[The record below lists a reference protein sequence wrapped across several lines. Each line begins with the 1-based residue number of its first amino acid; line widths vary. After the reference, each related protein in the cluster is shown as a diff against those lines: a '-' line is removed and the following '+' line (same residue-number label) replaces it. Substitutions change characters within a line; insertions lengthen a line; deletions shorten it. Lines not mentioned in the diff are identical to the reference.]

1 MDTNHRQPQE
11 ETLDPRD
18 WEQLT
23 ALAHRMVDD
32 AMHYLR
38 SVRDRPA
45 WQQIPDR
52 SKMALRQPVPR
63 APEGA
68 EAAYDAFVEHVLPYP
83 IGNIHPRF
91 WGWVNGTGT
100 PTGALFEMLAAT
112 MNPNVAGAEQSP
124 AYVETQ
130 VLEWF
135 RELMGFP
142 EGASGLLVSG
152 GSVANLVGLTV
163 ARDRR
168 AGGNVGEAGV
178 HALPQPL
185 RVYCSSETHNSI
197 DKAMGVLG
205 LGTSALCRVP
215 VDDAFRIDIAA
226 LERSIAADRAGGVRP
241 ICVIGNAGTVNTG
254 SIDDLSA
261 LRTIADR
268 EGMWFHVD
276 GAFGA
281 LAMLPSS
288 LRPLVSGLETAD
300 SLAFDLHK
308 WMYMPYEA
316 GCVFIRRVEDHRGI
330 FSPAA
335 SYLAKDT
342 RGIATGSDWFSDR
355 GIQLTRGFR
364 ALKIWMSL
372 KEHGIDKYAR
382 LIEQNVEQARYVDRL
397 VRSSEE
403 LELLAPTAL
412 NIVCLRYRG
421 PAGSDATPDR
431 VDALNREILLRLQE
445 SGFAVLSPTRLRGR
459 YSIRIAITNHRSR
472 TSDFD
477 AIVAEIIRL
486 GREELAGSGVKS
498 A

>member
-1 MDTNHRQPQE
+1 MR
-11 ETLDPRD
+11 LV
-18 WEQLT
+18 
-23 ALAHRMVDD
+23 AHRMVDD

-38 SVRDRPA
+38 TVRDRPA

-52 SKMALRQPVPR
+52 SKMALRQPIPR
-63 APEGA
+63 APEGI
-68 EAAYDAFVEHVLPYP
+68 EQAYADFVEHVLPYP

-100 PTGALFEMLAAT
+100 PAGALYEMLAAT
-112 MNPNVAGAEQSP
+112 MNPNVAGAEQSA

-135 RELMGFP
+135 RQLMGLP
-142 EGASGLLVSG
+142 AGASGLLVSG
-152 GSVANLVGLTV
+152 GSMANLVGLTV

-168 AGGNVGEAGV
+168 AGGNVGSDGL
-178 HALPQPL
+178 HALPQAL
-185 RVYCSSETHNSI
+185 RVYCSSETHNSV

-205 LGTSALCRVP
+205 LGASALVRIP

-226 LERSIAADRAGGVRP
+226 LERAIVADRAAGARP
-241 ICVIGNAGTVNTG
+241 VCIIGNAGTVNTG
-254 SIDDLSA
+254 SIDDLRA
-261 LRTIADR
+261 LRAIADR
-268 EGMWFHVD
+268 EQMWFHVD

-281 LAMLPSS
+281 LAMLPAATRS
-288 LRPLVSGLETAD
+288 RVAGLESAD

-316 GCVFIRRVEDHRGI
+316 GCVFIRRAEDHRGI
-330 FSPAA
+330 FAPAA

-372 KEHGIDKYAR
+372 KEHGTDRYAR
-382 LIEQNVEQARYVDRL
+382 LIEQNIEQARFVEAL
-397 VRSSEE
+397 VRSEPE

-421 PAGSDATPDR
+421 GQPDELLDAI
-431 VDALNREILLRLQE
+431 NREILLRIQE
-445 SGFAVLSPTRLRGR
+445 SGFAVLSPTRLKGA
-459 YSIRIAITNHRSR
+459 YAIRIAITNHRSKTR
-472 TSDFD
+472 DFED
-477 AIVAEIIRL
+477 IVALIVRL
-486 GREELAGSGVKS
+486 GREESRVRRVELE
-498 A
+498 

>member
-1 MDTNHRQPQE
+1 MTSDALPRE
-11 ETLDPRD
+11 ETLDPED
-18 WEQLT
+18 WEQFREM
-23 ALAHRMVDD
+23 AHRMVDD

-38 SVRDRPA
+38 TVRDRPA

-52 SKMALRQPVPR
+52 SKTALRQPIPQRGEGVER
-63 APEGA
+63 AYE
-68 EAAYDAFVEHVLPYP
+68 DFVEHVLPYP

-100 PTGALFEMLAAT
+100 PSGVLFEMLAAT
-112 MNPNVAGAEQSP
+112 MNPNVAGAEQSA

-135 RELMGFP
+135 RELMGLP
-142 EGASGLLVSG
+142 AGASGLLVSG
-152 GSVANLVGLTV
+152 GSMANLVGLTV

-168 AGGNVGEAGV
+168 AGGDVGTDGLR
-178 HALPQPL
+178 ALSPL
-185 RVYCSSETHNSI
+185 RIYCSSETHNSV

-205 LGTSALCRVP
+205 LGAGSLTRIP

-226 LERSIAADRAGGVRP
+226 LESAIARDRANGVRP
-241 ICVIGNAGTVNTG
+241 VCIIGNAGTVNTG
-254 SIDDLSA
+254 SIDDLPA
-261 LRTIADR
+261 LRAIADR
-268 EGMWFHVD
+268 EGMWLHVD

-281 LAMLPSS
+281 LAMMPPAI
-288 LRPLVSGLETAD
+288 RPLVKGVESAD

-316 GCVFIRRVEDHRGI
+316 GCVFIRRAEDHRGI
-330 FSPAA
+330 FAPAA

-372 KEHGIDKYAR
+372 KEHGVDKYAR
-382 LIEQNVEQARYVDRL
+382 LIEQNIMQARYVDGL
-397 VRSSEE
+397 VRRESE

-421 PAGSDATPDR
+421 SGAKDDML
-431 VDALNREILLRLQE
+431 DALNREILLRIQE
-445 SGFAVLSPTRLRGR
+445 SGFAVVSPTKLRGR
-459 YSIRIAITNHRSR
+459 YAIRIAITNHRSR

-477 AIVAEIIRL
+477 AIVAEILRI
-486 GREELAGSGVKS
+486 GREESAKPGVKS

>member
-1 MDTNHRQPQE
+1 
-11 ETLDPRD
+11 
-18 WEQLT
+18 
-23 ALAHRMVDD
+23 
-32 AMHYLR
+32 MHYLR
-38 SVRDRPA
+38 TVRDRPA

-52 SKMALRQPVPR
+52 SKTALRQPLPR
-63 APEGA
+63 RGEGA
-68 EAAYDAFVEHVLPYP
+68 ERAYADFVEHVLPYP

-100 PTGALFEMLAAT
+100 PTGALAEMLAAT
-112 MNPNVAGAEQSP
+112 MNPNVAGAEQSA

-135 RELMGFP
+135 RELMGLP
-142 EGASGLLVSG
+142 PGASGLLVSG
-152 GSVANLVGLTV
+152 GSMANLVSLTV

-168 AGGNVGEAGV
+168 AGGDVGRDGV
-178 HALPQPL
+178 HSLPQPL
-185 RVYCSSETHNSI
+185 RVYCSTETHNSV
-197 DKAMGVLG
+197 DKAMTVLG
-205 LGTSALCRVP
+205 LGASSLSRVP
-215 VDDAFRIDIAA
+215 VDEAYRIDIAA
-226 LERSIAADRAGGVRP
+226 LERAIAADRASGVRP
-241 ICVIGNAGTVNTG
+241 VCIIGNAGTVNTG
-254 SIDDLSA
+254 SIDDLPT

-268 EGMWFHVD
+268 EGMWLHVD

-281 LAMLPSS
+281 LAMLPPS
-288 LRPLVSGLETAD
+288 LRPLVNGLETAD

-316 GCVFIRRVEDHRGI
+316 GCVFIRRAEDHRGI
-330 FSPAA
+330 FAPAA

-372 KEHGIDKYAR
+372 KEHGVDKYAR
-382 LIEQNVEQARYVDRL
+382 LIEQNVMQARYVDRL
-397 VRSSEE
+397 VSAEKE

-421 PAGSDATPDR
+421 RGAGDDTL
-431 VDALNREILLRLQE
+431 DALNREVLLRIQE
-445 SGFAVLSPTRLRGR
+445 GGFAVLSPTRLRGR
-459 YSIRIAITNHRSR
+459 YAIRIAITNHRSR
-472 TSDFD
+472 TADFD
-477 AIVAEIIRL
+477 DIVAEILRL
-486 GREELAGSGVKS
+486 GREESAKLGVKQ